1 MGPTAGS
8 AISPAPARAR
18 PVVEYGRFVSFTPPA
33 LSALRPHCT
42 LGRSFGLLD
51 DFKYEQT
58 DPDRFYGHLAED
70 TVALLEGIAAGAG
83 LTKSAGPGFTTDGGD
98 ARTSSSGKGRG
109 EAGASPLTGTR
120 ILDVGGGPGYFGRAF
135 AERGVEYYTCEPDV
149 GEMAAAGI
157 RLDSSVR
164 GSGLE
169 LPFRDGAF
177 DLTYS
182 SNVAEHVAEPWRM
195 GREMLR
201 VTAPGGL
208 IVYSYT
214 VWHGPFGG
222 HEMGMTHYLGGD
234 RARRMYEK
242 KHGKRPKNYYGE
254 SLFEVGCAEGLA
266 WGREMDRAGHAEL
279 LAAFPRYHPWWAGW
293 MTKVPV
299 LREVA
304 VSNLVLV
311 MRKK

>member
-1 MGPTAGS
+1 
-8 AISPAPARAR
+8 
-18 PVVEYGRFVSFTPPA
+18 
-33 LSALRPHCT
+33 
-42 LGRSFGLLD
+42 
-51 DFKYEQT
+51 
-58 DPDRFYGHLAED
+58 
-70 TVALLEGIAAGAG
+70 
-83 LTKSAGPGFTTDGGD
+83 
-98 ARTSSSGKGRG
+98 
-109 EAGASPLTGTR
+109 
-120 ILDVGGGPGYFGRAF
+120 
-135 AERGVEYYTCEPDV
+135 
-149 GEMAAAGI
+149 
-157 RLDSSVR
+157 
-164 GSGLE
+164 
-169 LPFRDGAF
+169 
-177 DLTYS
+177 
-182 SNVAEHVAEPWRM
+182 M

-279 LAAFPRYHPWWAGW
+279 LAAFPRYHPWWAWW

>member
-1 MGPTAGS
+1 M
-8 AISPAPARAR
+8 
-18 PVVEYGRFVSFTPPA
+18 SFTPPA
-33 LSALRPHCT
+33 LSALRSHCT
-42 LGRSFGLLD
+42 LRRSFGLLD

-58 DPDRFYGHLAED
+58 DPDRFYGHLAAD
-70 TVALLEGIAAGAG
+70 TVALLEGIAAGSGVPRSASSG
-83 LTKSAGPGFTTDGGD
+83 LTTADGGTE
-98 ARTSSSGKGRG
+98 ASSSEE
-109 EAGASPLTGTR
+109 EAGNGTASPLTGTR
-120 ILDVGGGPGYFGRAF
+120 ILDVGGGPGYFGKAF
-135 AERGVEYYTCEPDV
+135 EQRGVEYYTCEPDV

-208 IVYSYT
+208 VVYSYT
-214 VWHGPFGG
+214 IWYGPFGG

-254 SLFEVGCAEGLA
+254 CLFEVGCAEGLA

-279 LAAFPRYHPWWAGW
+279 LAAFPRYHPWWAWW